1 MIQNNYEC
9 RSNIGRGNFLAL
21 EKAASNQDYH
31 RAMQPRTFPQNV
43 PRLFDLVTPAEE
55 RFKPAFY
62 HYMKDTLVGND
73 INQAGKVAYGAQRFR
88 VVDLAGNLI
97 ETSGTMSGGGSRK
110 ISGLM
115 GQQVSS

>member
-1 MIQNNYEC
+1 
-9 RSNIGRGNFLAL
+9 
-21 EKAASNQDYH
+21 
-31 RAMQPRTFPQNV
+31 MQPRTFPQNV

>member
-1 MIQNNYEC
+1 MALDKVA
-9 RSNIGRGNFLAL
+9 GN
-21 EKAASNQDYH
+21 QHYH
-31 RAMQPRTFPQNV
+31 RAMQPQNFPQNV
-43 PRLFDLVTPAEE
+43 PRLFDLITPAEE

-62 HYMKDTLVGND
+62 HYMKDTLVAND
-73 INQAGKVAYGAQRFR
+73 INQAREVAYGARRFR

-115 GQQVSS
+115 GQQVSSRI